1 MPRILT
7 AFVKLPQKKRTFLG
21 VNGFYLPGRYDI
33 ISQVCGQLC
42 RTAGLHVFP
51 ERVPAPRM
59 APFDQGVSE
68 KSKLSSISTNTAR
81 FCVKKPWNPQR
92 IPAAL
97 CLKSC
102 LCSRNIRHFLCFQ
115 IHLNMQCR
123 NLRQVRPTLESRG
136 SHHCR
141 MLWGQ
146 GRHHSAPAGGSHRQ
160 CQAP

>member
-7 AFVKLPQKKRTFLG
+7 AFVKLPQKKRTFFG

-42 RTAGLHVFP
+42 RTAGLNVFP

-68 KSKLSSISTNTAR
+68 KLKISSISTNTAR

-92 IPAAL
+92 IPMAL
-97 CLKSC
+97 CLKFC
-102 LCSRNIRHFLCFQ
+102 LRLRNIRRSLCFQ
-115 IHLNMQCR
+115 IHLKCKIR
-123 NLRQVRPTLESRG
+123 T
-136 SHHCR
+136 
-141 MLWGQ
+141 
-146 GRHHSAPAGGSHRQ
+146 HSAENQHLARLFEIFFVNTLDRAWFIRYYYKCVS
-160 CQAP
+160 

>member
-1 MPRILT
+1 LPRILT
-7 AFVKLPQKKRTFLG
+7 AFVKLPQKKRSFLG

-42 RTAGLHVFP
+42 RTAGLNVFP

-68 KSKLSSISTNTAR
+68 KSKISSISTNTAK

-97 CLKSC
+97 CLTSC
-102 LCSRNIRHFLCFQ
+102 LFLRNIRHFLCFQ
-115 IHLNMQCR
+115 IYHK
-123 NLRQVRPTLESRG
+123 E
-136 SHHCR
+136 R
-141 MLWGQ
+141 M
-146 GRHHSAPAGGSHRQ
+146 AVDETFD
-160 CQAP
+160 

>member
-42 RTAGLHVFP
+42 RTAGLNVFP

-68 KSKLSSISTNTAR
+68 KSKISFISTNTAR

-97 CLKSC
+97 CLTSC
-102 LCSRNIRHFLCFQ
+102 LCLRSIRHFLGFQ
-115 IHLNMQCR
+115 IRLSPPKRPQTFCAVLPR
-123 NLRQVRPTLESRG
+123 SGLGCPPSVRAPG
-136 SHHCR
+136 S
-141 MLWGQ
+141 GQ
-146 GRHHSAPAGGSHRQ
+146 KYP
-160 CQAP
+160 